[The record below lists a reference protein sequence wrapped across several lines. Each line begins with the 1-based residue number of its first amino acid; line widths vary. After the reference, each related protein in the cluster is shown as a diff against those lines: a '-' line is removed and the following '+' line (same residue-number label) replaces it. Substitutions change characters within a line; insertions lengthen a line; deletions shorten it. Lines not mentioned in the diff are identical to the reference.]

1 MTSSQSLVSG
11 LNRIS
16 MYTGRVDMMSYSSC
30 FRSFFSHNMDN
41 YHVNQCKTAIVVPP
55 APLSSFRVFL
65 LNLFADSSSIS
76 ILGLSETINRCFCCL
91 CVSTLLIVQQEGTWN
106 NGTWQQIQK
115 YKAFFNC
122 AQLKKEK
129 KNWAENIRRSV
140 KTVKHLSK
148 TQVNVSWIGRILG
161 SWTPSLTFLF
171 TLFKSC
177 YFPIQ
182 KNITQIMSME
192 RGWGRE

>member
-1 MTSSQSLVSG
+1 MNQYLAAYNYCERENKQQLFHPAIPVISCITMTSSQSLVSG

-30 FRSFFSHNMDN
+30 FITLFLHNMDN

-76 ILGLSETINRCFCCL
+76 ILGLSETIKECFCCL
-91 CVSTLLIVQQEGTWN
+91 CVCTLLIVQQEGTWN

-129 KNWAENIRRSV
+129 KIE
-140 KTVKHLSK
+140 
-148 TQVNVSWIGRILG
+148 
-161 SWTPSLTFLF
+161 
-171 TLFKSC
+171 
-177 YFPIQ
+177 Q
-182 KNITQIMSME
+182 KIYADLWKQ
-192 RGWGRE
+192 